1 MKKTYFT
8 IDEANRTL
16 PLVRKIV
23 QDIVDDYRHW
33 KEALARYELAAASQR
48 SASGESDEVVTR
60 RREVD
65 DLAERINGYIAELEQ
80 VGCVLKGFDEGL
92 VDFRGRIEQRDVW
105 LCWRLGEPDV
115 SHWHELDAGFQS
127 RQPIVPAHAEEGS
140 DR

>member
-1 MKKTYFT
+1 VKKIYFT
-8 IDEANRTL
+8 IEEANRTL

-23 QDIVDDYRHW
+23 QDIVDDYRRW
-33 KEALARYELAAASQR
+33 KEALARYELAAAYQR
-48 SASGESDEVVTR
+48 PETGESEEVVTR

-92 VDFRGRIEQRDVW
+92 VDFRGRMEQREVW
-105 LCWRLGEPDV
+105 LCWRLGEPEV
-115 SHWHELDAGFQS
+115 SHWHELEAGFQS
-127 RQPIVPAHAEEGS
+127 RQPVAPAHAGEGS

>member
-1 MKKTYFT
+1 VKKTYFT

-23 QDIVDDYRHW
+23 QDIVDDYRRW
-33 KEALARYELAAASQR
+33 KEALARYELAAAYQR
-48 SASGESDEVVTR
+48 SESGESDEAMTR

-92 VDFRGRIEQRDVW
+92 VDFRGRLEQREVW
-105 LCWRLGEPDV
+105 LCWRLGESEV
-115 SHWHELDAGFQS
+115 SHWHELDAGFQA

>member
-8 IDEANRTL
+8 IEEANRTL

-23 QDIVDDYRHW
+23 QDVVDDYRRW
-33 KEALARYELAAASQR
+33 KEALARYELAAAYQR
-48 SASGESDEVVTR
+48 SEAGESEEVVTR

-92 VDFRGRIEQRDVW
+92 VDFRGRMEQRDVW
-105 LCWRLGEPDV
+105 LCWRLGEPEV
-115 SHWHELDAGFQS
+115 SHWHELETGFQA
-127 RQPIVPAHAEEGS
+127 RQPIEPAHAGEGS